1 MQLVLLNKEQNQVSH
16 LFNCSMKEIIR
27 KIIPAPLLN
36 CYYNARKN
44 SQLKKLYD
52 YNRKRFVKYG
62 ARRDSEDALMGYLTM
77 AIHGIEKGITMP
89 DFRAGFGHDRMCEL
103 LECSETFIA
112 RYGMGNIQLTHL
124 ARVVHEYDLLHKKL
138 HFRLDDHLQQQIDL
152 FLAHFNTDFGQTIQ
166 VDCTREQYFSHRSDD
181 FYQFSNSRHSARN
194 FTDEPVSMELINK
207 AVQLAQN
214 APSACNRQAPRIYII
229 QDKDKI
235 KQVLALHGGNRG
247 FGHTVDKLIIVC
259 GYLPCYGLNER
270 DCVYVDCGI
279 FTMNLAYSLHYYGV
293 GNCILNWSVS
303 NENDI
308 ALRKIIPV
316 KNEETVCTLI
326 ACGNVPEKFKVCTSG
341 KKTLQQ
347 IVNHI

>member
-1 MQLVLLNKEQNQVSH
+1 
-16 LFNCSMKEIIR
+16 MKEIIR
-27 KIIPAPLLN
+27 RIIPTPLRN
-36 CYYNARKN
+36 CYYNAKKN
-44 SQLKKLYD
+44 SQLKKLYS

-62 ARRDSEDALMGYLTM
+62 ACSDSEDALMGYLTM

-89 DFRAGFGHDRMCEL
+89 DFRAGFGHDRMCDL
-103 LECSETFIA
+103 LDKCEDFIV
-112 RYGMGNIQLTHL
+112 RYGLNNIQLTHL
-124 ARVVHEYDLLHKKL
+124 AQVVYEYNLLHKNLQFKL
-138 HFRLDDHLQQQIDL
+138 EDDLQQKIDH
-152 FLAHFNTDFGQTIQ
+152 FLTHFNIDFGQNIQ
-166 VDCTREQYFSHRSDD
+166 VDFTRTDYFAHQHDD
-181 FYQFSNSRHSARN
+181 FIAFSNSRHSARN
-194 FTDEPVSMELINK
+194 FTAEPVSMRLMDK

-247 FGHTVDKLIIVC
+247 FGHTVDKLILVC

-279 FTMNLAYSLHYYGV
+279 FTMNLAYSLHYYGI
-293 GNCILNWSVS
+293 GNCILNWSVR
-303 NENDI
+303 NENDL

-316 KNEETVCTLI
+316 KDEETVCTLI
-326 ACGNVPEKFKVCTSG
+326 ACGNVPDNFKVCTSG

-347 IVNHI
+347 IVNYI